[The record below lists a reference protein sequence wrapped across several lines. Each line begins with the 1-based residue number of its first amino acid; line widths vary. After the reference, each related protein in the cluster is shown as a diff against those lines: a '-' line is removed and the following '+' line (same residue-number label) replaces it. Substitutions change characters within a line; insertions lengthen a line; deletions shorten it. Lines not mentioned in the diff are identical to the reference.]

1 MLFGRLGLETARL
14 PHADRHGLVLLDRG
28 ALTVEDGCLRFVSA
42 GGGAV
47 ARGEYTIP
55 HQSISLVLL
64 GPGSTVSHDALRL
77 LARHGAGLA
86 AVGDDGVRLYTA
98 PPLMPDFSALARRQ
112 TELWADAGRGRLDVA
127 RRMYAWRLREIL
139 PHRDIAVLRGIEGAR
154 VKATYANLAA
164 RFGIR
169 WQGRRYD
176 RTDPLSADMPNQA
189 INHAASAVE
198 GAAAIAVTATAT
210 IPQLGFIH
218 EDSGQSFVLDIAD
231 LFRDDITVP
240 SAFRAVAAQKK
251 APHETIERLT
261 RRITGET
268 LRRESVIAAMID
280 RIKALFA
287 PDETPDPP
295 AGQARKKTPADR
307 DGLARAGSR
316 ATPDGLLPG
325 DPEEGAPDADDR
337 DRHP

>member
-1 MLFGRLGLETARL
+1 MLLGRLGLETARL

-47 ARGEYTIP
+47 ERGEYTIP
-55 HQSISLVLL
+55 HQSISLVML

-98 PPLMPDFSALARRQ
+98 PPLLPDVSDLARRQ
-112 TELWADAGRGRLDVA
+112 VALWADANRGRLDVA
-127 RRMYAWRLREIL
+127 RRMYAFRLQEIL

-154 VKATYANLAA
+154 VKTLYANLAQ
-164 RFGIR
+164 RFGIPWR
-169 WQGRRYD
+169 GRRYD
-176 RTDPLSADMPNQA
+176 RGDPLAADLPNQA

-210 IPQLGFIH
+210 IPQLGFVH

-231 LFRDDITVP
+231 LFRDEITIP
-240 SAFRAVAAQKK
+240 CAFRAVVAAKK
-251 APHETIERLT
+251 APGESIERLT
-261 RRITGET
+261 RRITGEA
-268 LRRESVIAAMID
+268 LRKQGVIAAMID
-280 RIKALFA
+280 RIKTLFEPVQDA
-287 PDETPDPP
+287 EP
-295 AGQARKKTPADR
+295 GRARKKTPADR
-307 DGLARAGSR
+307 AALEADLDRSS
-316 ATPDGLLPG
+316 D
-325 DPEEGAPDADDR
+325 DADDR
-337 DRHP
+337 PGDP